1 LAQGIT
7 HKYLT
12 RLNWLSRDKHPS
24 LFVRSISAEEIKFY
38 DFFQLEVEFWQEVQ
52 LEREMTIIQ
61 RLMDEG
67 NCPQRHNTQHID
79 IPNNDIQHNDI

>member
-1 LAQGIT
+1 
-7 HKYLT
+7 
-12 RLNWLSRDKHPS
+12 
-24 LFVRSISAEEIKFY
+24 
-38 DFFQLEVEFWQEVQ
+38 LEVEFWQEVQ

-79 IPNNDIQHNDI
+79 IPNNDIQHNDTQHKGLICDSQHK